1 MEKNNIEREFSYLG
15 RSKKVEFIGEHI
27 DYAPAYAVA
36 EYVKGYLY
44 DVLKDV
50 DDDNY
55 IASYLRDRGWVCKAP
70 SN

>member
-27 DYAPAYAVA
+27 DFAPADAVA

-55 IASYLRDRGWVCKAP
+55 IASYLRGRGWVCKAP